1 MFSVLAVCQFV
12 QREGSHVTI
21 INDVI
26 GHSQV
31 TWDPLHKHIGKQA
44 VGLRMKDKWMANIKH
59 DIIAFAFTFV

>member
-44 VGLRMKDKWMANIKH
+44 VGLRMKDK
-59 DIIAFAFTFV
+59 